1 MAGARIKSARRL
13 RNMTLKELATRS
25 GISEGH
31 MSKIE
36 NEKVEASLA
45 LLHRVAQALGMTL
58 DLFFEE
64 PDAAER
70 SVSRAG
76 ERPVLKIDAVRN
88 GNGLRLERV
97 IPCTP
102 DHMLQCNIHIVEPG
116 GSSDGQIDHV
126 GLSNFAAWQV
136 MKAACIAARFDLT
149 ISILQPMYSLI
160 KRQAEVEILPIAASE
175 GMVVAGYS
183 PLAGGLLTGKY
194 ARGETGRLT
203 GNERYAVRYG
213 PVSYTHLTLPTTP
226 YV

>member
-126 GLSNFAAWQV
+126 GEEMGFVLDGQIELFL
-136 MKAACIAARFDLT
+136 DD
-149 ISILQPMYSLI
+149 
-160 KRQAEVEILPIAASE
+160 EIFVL
-175 GMVVAGYS
+175 GAGDAFHFKSHRKHGYRN
-183 PLAGGLLTGKY
+183 P
-194 ARGETGRLT
+194 GETRARILWANT
-203 GNERYAVRYG
+203 
-213 PVSYTHLTLPTTP
+213 PPTF
-226 YV
+226 